1 MKHTWP
7 SLAWE
12 LAEENDEHDV
22 AGMLEGIRIAEELLG
37 RAERALKAGR
47 IYAAADYMTCAAQE
61 LTGEA

>member
-1 MKHTWP
+1 MKHTYP

-22 AGMLEGIRIAEELLG
+22 AGMFENIRIAEELLG
-37 RAERALKAGR
+37 RAERALKAGQ
-47 IYAAADYMTCAAQE
+47 IEAGADLMASAAKE